1 MMLEAKSPLVHAASE
16 PPQFNESGPA
26 ELLDAAILFARRRR
40 RDIVIVALVALGLAV
55 LYLKTTLP
63 AYTAN
68 VDLILGKP
76 ENQFIPRQSG
86 AGEPPMDAYN
96 FENQIQI
103 VRSDNVANMVVRQL
117 HLDSDPEFIGAGGGG
132 LLGPLLSQW
141 RSQTPLT
148 DAQRA
153 QQAMLALEKNLDVAR
168 VGMSYVMDISY
179 SAMTAEKAALIA
191 NAVGEA
197 FIAEQRDVKL
207 QERRTAGDWLVDRAN
222 ELRQQTEAAERA
234 VADFKRNNNIVA
246 LTGGSLND
254 QQLTQLTAQL
264 STARQKTAE
273 ALARVNQLASISMDD
288 PATNPI
294 DATASIDSLANPTLT
309 KLRQKYLDLA
319 AQERDLARKFGENS
333 GAVTNLH
340 SQMSDLRQPIVDEIR
355 HMSDAARGDYEAARE
370 RQGATEKDLADAVRL
385 SGEANRAQGALQQLE
400 SVARN
405 NRLLYDSFI
414 QRSNESLQ
422 AETFPLSDARVIS
435 PALPPQ
441 QKSRPKTLLVLL
453 LGAVGGLGLGIG
465 IGLLRDMLDATF
477 RTGKQIETLLRL
489 PCIAL
494 VPRLTRRAARAVAVR
509 AARQPP
515 ASPART
521 IRQGSDLFWTA
532 AQQPASQFAED
543 FRSLK
548 FALDLASATN
558 GRKKIVGFTS
568 ALPNEGKS
576 SVSAAFGLLVAQ
588 IGASAIVV
596 DLDLR
601 NPSLS
606 RALAPDASLGLVDL
620 LTGRAT
626 LEETIW
632 IEPTSNMAFLP
643 VSASNRLLHTTEIL
657 SSAAMKKLFAD
668 LHQRYEYVIVD
679 MSPLVPVVDARATTE
694 IIDNYFLVVE
704 WGRTKTSV
712 VMKALDSAPTLSDR
726 FVGAALNKSDM
737 KRMAR
742 YELNSKT
749 YYNNPDFARY
759 GYTS

>member
-1 MMLEAKSPLVHAASE
+1 MMLEAKSPLVRAASE
-16 PPQFNESGPA
+16 PAQFSETSPA
-26 ELLDAAILFARRRR
+26 DLLDAAILFVRRRHR
-40 RDIVIVALVALGLAV
+40 VIGVVTFLALAV
-55 LYLKTTLP
+55 AILYLTTTPP
-63 AYTAN
+63 AYTAA

-86 AGEPPMDAYN
+86 VLEPPMDAYN

-103 VRSDNVANMVVRQL
+103 ARSDNVANQVVRRL
-117 HLDSDPEFIGAGGGG
+117 HLDSDPEFVGAGSG
-132 LLGPLLSQW
+132 LFGPLVSYW
-141 RSQTPLT
+141 RAETPFT

-153 QQAMLALEKNLDVAR
+153 QQAMLALEKNLDVSR
-168 VGMSYVMDISY
+168 VGMSFVMDISY
-179 SAMTAEKAALIA
+179 AAMTPEKAALIA
-191 NAVGEA
+191 NAIAEA

-207 QERRTAGDWLVDRAN
+207 QERRTAGDWLLDRAN
-222 ELRQQTEAAERA
+222 ELRQQTETAERA
-234 VADFKRNNNIVA
+234 VTDFKKNNNIVA
-246 LTGGSLND
+246 VTGGSLNE
-254 QQLTQLTAQL
+254 QQVTQLTAQL
-264 STARQKTAE
+264 AAVRQKTAE
-273 ALARVNQLASISMDD
+273 ALARVNQLASASMDA

-294 DATASIDSLANPTLT
+294 DATASIDTLANPTLT
-309 KLRQKYLDLA
+309 RLRQKYLDLA
-319 AQERDLARKFGENS
+319 AQERDLSRKFGANS
-333 GAVTNLH
+333 GAVSNLH
-340 SQMSDLRQPIVDEIR
+340 NQMADLRQPIADEIR
-355 HMSDAARGDYEAARE
+355 RLGDAAKSDYEAARE
-370 RQGATEKDLADAVRL
+370 RQGATEKDLAEALRQ
-385 SGEANRAQGALQQLE
+385 SGDANRAQGALQQLE
-400 SVARN
+400 SVAHN

-441 QKSRPKTLLVLL
+441 QKSRPKSILALLF
-453 LGAVGGLGLGIG
+453 GAIGGLALGVG
-465 IGLLRDMLDATF
+465 IGLLRDLLDATF
-477 RTGKQIETLLRL
+477 RTGKQVETALRL

-494 VPRLTRRAARAVAVR
+494 VPRLTRRAASANPAR
-509 AARQPP
+509 AARPP
-515 ASPART
+515 SISPPRM
-521 IRQGSDLFWTA
+521 IQQGRELFWTV

-576 SVSAAFGLLVAQ
+576 SVSTAFGLLVAQ
-588 IGASAIVV
+588 IGARAIVV

-606 RALAPDASLGLVDL
+606 RALAPNASLGLVDV

-626 LEETIW
+626 LEQTIW

-657 SSAAMKKLFAD
+657 SSAAMKKLFIE

-704 WGRTKTSV
+704 WGRTKTAV
-712 VMKALDSAPTLSDR
+712 VLKALDSAPTLSDR
-726 FVGAALNKSDM
+726 FVGAILNKSDIR
-737 KRMAR
+737 RMAR
-742 YELNSKT
+742 YELDSKT